1 MRPLV
6 GAADS
11 RPAAPNS
18 VNRSRDYSA
27 APVQIDRPTGA
38 ISRDLP
44 NAFRG
49 GACLGRWFSYRALV
63 SANELRPSPACRIYG
78 VISSRWR

>member
-18 VNRSRDYSA
+18 VNRSADYSA
-27 APVQIDRPTGA
+27 APVQIDRPTGDDLQA
-38 ISRDLP
+38 PAERLSRRRLP
-44 NAFRG
+44 WWFVELA
-49 GACLGRWFSYRALV
+49 GAWFVRT
-63 SANELRPSPACRIYG
+63 N
-78 VISSRWR
+78 